1 MMSEMLAANQPVM
14 VDDTNIINVWKDNL
28 EQAFKDIAEIVQTVC
43 ACPVMSPAAHSN
55 LLLLRIYFPR
65 PSIFLLTGG
74 DSQFFWMRFSC
85 TEVAESRMFLTYSHT
100 HVQHPYVAMDTE
112 FPGVVARPYG
122 TFRSHT
128 DYQYQTL
135 KCNVDLLRIIQLGLT
150 FSDENG
156 NLHERCTWQFH
167 FTFNLESDI
176 FAQDSI
182 DLLRKAGVFGMCWE
196 GCVGCFGKVVTV
208 LLNLAPE
215 LWVHLSIYTHPR
227 THTRVHTLHAHAHAH
242 AYAYHTLDHIRT
254 NTHEKWAAC

>member
-55 LLLLRIYFPR
+55 LILLRIYFPTPR
-65 PSIFLLTGG
+65 IFLLTGG
-74 DSQFFWMRFSC
+74 DSLFFWMRFSC
-85 TEVAESRMFLTYSHT
+85 TEVAAIRMLLTYSHT
-100 HVQHPYVAMDTE
+100 HAQHPYVAMDTE

-196 GCVGCFGKVVTV
+196 GCVGCFWEGGDGALETCART
-208 LLNLAPE
+208 LGA
-215 LWVHLSIYTHPR
+215 SIYIDTPSHSHTY
-227 THTRVHTLHAHAHAH
+227 THTACTCTCTCICIPHARSHPHEHT
-242 AYAYHTLDHIRT
+242 
-254 NTHEKWAAC
+254 